1 VEGDGLPTVGYGAN
15 GWAISGETGYA
26 FPLRG
31 GWVAEPQAQLV
42 YVKYGADD
50 VTEPNGTRI
59 TGADSS
65 GVVTRVGARLHRTF
79 LRVDGRKIQPYATLN
94 WWHAGIDSN
103 ISFNRLPLGSLYTS
117 NRFELKLGINADIGK
132 RWSGWANVAGAWG
145 AQSFYQYALRAGVKY
160 AW

>member
-1 VEGDGLPTVGYGAN
+1 MQYGSFDNKVEGDGLPTVGYGAN

-50 VTEPNGTRI
+50 VSEPNGTRI

-94 WWHAGIDSN
+94 WWHAGI
-103 ISFNRLPLGSLYTS
+103 
-117 NRFELKLGINADIGK
+117 GK
-132 RWSGWANVAGAWG
+132 RWRGWANVAGAWG